1 MTAAADQRLPCAR
14 RAIDLRATEGAV
26 QAWLED
32 DFHHFGIRLA
42 HDGARVTDIEGTARR
57 YPRDTCPGAV
67 GILRELVGT
76 PLNARA
82 TAHGQYTDM
91 RWHCT
96 HLYDLAGLAIAHA
109 AAGRA
114 RRRYDAMV
122 PERSGVAEGDTAALL
137 TRGRTAPV
145 LYRDGEQILN
155 WELEGN
161 TITGPAPCAGIS
173 LGRGFRAWTESLPLD
188 EAEAA
193 HVLRRAVL
201 IALGRHFD
209 VNSLPA
215 AGLSAN
221 RGACHS
227 YQPDIAARS
236 RHLIG
241 TSRDYSDDP
250 EGPLSEL
257 PD

>member
-1 MTAAADQRLPCAR
+1 MACAR
-14 RAIDLRATEGAV
+14 RAIDLRATDEAV
-26 QAWLED
+26 EAWLED

-42 HDGARVTDIEGTARR
+42 HDGARVTAIEGIARR

-76 PLNARA
+76 PLAARA

-96 HLYDLAGLAIAHA
+96 HLFDLAGLAIAHA
-109 AAGRA
+109 AAGRS
-114 RRRYDAMV
+114 RRRYDAVV
-122 PERSGVAEGDTAALL
+122 PERLGATAGDTLALL
-137 TRGRTAPV
+137 QRGRTAPV
-145 LYRDGEQILN
+145 LYRDGDKVLA

-161 TITGPAPCAGIS
+161 TITGPESLAGIS

-209 VNSLPA
+209 VSALPA
-215 AGLSAN
+215 ADLSAN

-227 YQPDIAARS
+227 YQPEIAARS
-236 RHLIG
+236 KHLIG
-241 TSRDYSDDP
+241 TSRDFSDDP
-250 EGPLSEL
+250 GGPLSAL
-257 PD
+257 SD